1 MVSSVATRALSCAY
15 IERGPADGEPIILV
29 HGFPDDARTWDA
41 IATELAADGFRT
53 IAPYVRGFGPTRLLP
68 EAERTGETAAI
79 TRDVL
84 DLADALGIG
93 RFHVIGHDWGARAA
107 YSLAAL
113 APDRLRT
120 ITALANGYAT
130 NVAGHEM
137 TAEQLRA
144 YWYQWYFATPRGERA
159 LRDAR
164 AAFCR
169 DLWRLWS
176 PVWAFDDAVYACTA
190 ASFDNPDFVDVVLHS
205 YRCRWGFAPF
215 AASYAADRAAIE
227 AHPLIAIPTAVLM
240 GAEDGATLPESTA
253 GRETYFQA
261 AYGVQVVPGCGHFLP
276 RERPQAVLAAVRA
289 LIGGAPREGDTVAS
303 R

>member
-1 MVSSVATRALSCAY
+1 MVNSVATRALSCAY
-15 IERGPADGEPIILV
+15 VERGPADGDAIFLI
-29 HGFPDDARTWDA
+29 HGFPDDAQTWDA
-41 IATELAADGFRT
+41 IAPELAADGLRT

-68 EAERTGETAAI
+68 EADRTGETAAI

-84 DLADALGIG
+84 ELADALGIA
-93 RFHVIGHDWGARAA
+93 RFHVVGHDWGARAA

-113 APDRLRT
+113 APGRIRT

-130 NVAGHEM
+130 NVAGAEM
-137 TAEQLRA
+137 DAEQLRA

-159 LRDAR
+159 LRESR

-176 PVWAFDDAVYACTA
+176 PSWAFDEAAYARTA
-190 ASFDNPDFVDVVLHS
+190 ASFDNPDFVEVVLHS

-215 AASYAADRAAIE
+215 SAAYAADRAAIE
-227 AHPLIAIPTAVLM
+227 AHPAIAIPTAVLM
-240 GAEDGATLPESTA
+240 GERDGATLPSSTA
-253 GRETYFQA
+253 GRETFFRA
-261 AYGVQVVPGCGHFLP
+261 AYHVRVLAGCGHFIP
-276 RERPQAVLAAVRA
+276 RERPAEVLEAVRA
-289 LIGGAPREGDTVAS
+289 LIGGAAREGDAAPS